1 MDRSFLADKNVIA
14 ASRKFVCIRL
24 ATYEN
29 AEENEVLKGFFAR
42 GGNLENTVFT
52 LLTPDGK
59 TKLVTAGRSPVWA
72 FGGVSGRGINAQP
85 EEPIKKMGQ
94 TMEAIALAY
103 PGKGKA
109 VKGSPPLPNLADLRL
124 ALNVSA
130 ADRQP
135 LVVVYSKSAE
145 ERKKME
151 QELSKVAWSDQFIGE
166 AQYVHASDASEFK
179 SVKNFKATSGF
190 VVVQPGTFGLTGE
203 VIDVIDAQMSG
214 NKLVESLAKAL
225 DKHKPSTLTY
235 DQHRQMGVRAGAR
248 WKSATPNTDG
258 LSRRGGGRRPRR

>member
-1 MDRSFLADKNVIA
+1 MDRSFLADKDVIS

-29 AEENEVLKGFFAR
+29 AEENEVLKGYFAR

-59 TKLVTAGRSPVWA
+59 TKLVTAGRSPAWA
-72 FGGVSGRGINAQP
+72 FGGISGRGINAQP
-85 EEPIKKMGQ
+85 EESIKKMGQ

-109 VKGSPPLPNLADLRL
+109 TKGFPPLPYLADLRL
-124 ALNVSA
+124 ALNVTA

-145 ERKKME
+145 EREKME
-151 QELSKVAWSDQFIGE
+151 QELSKVAWSDQFIGD
-166 AQYVHASDASEFK
+166 AQYVFASDVSEFK
-179 SVKNFKATSGF
+179 TVKNLKAKSGF

-203 VIDVIDAQMSG
+203 VIDVIDAKISA
-214 NKLVESLAKAL
+214 NKLIEPLAKAL

-235 DQHRQMGVRAGAR
+235 DQHRRMGAQAGAR

>member
-1 MDRSFLADKNVIA
+1 MDRSFLADKDVIST
-14 ASRKFVCIRL
+14 SRKFVCIRL

-72 FGGVSGRGINAQP
+72 FGGVSGPGINAQP
-85 EEPIKKMGQ
+85 EESMKKMGQ
-94 TMEAIALAY
+94 TMEAIALVY

-109 VKGSPPLPNLADLRL
+109 AKGFPPLPYLADLRL
-124 ALNVSA
+124 ALNVTA

-145 ERKKME
+145 QRKKME
-151 QELSKVAWSDQFIGE
+151 RELSKVAWSDQFIGE
-166 AQYVHASDASEFK
+166 AQYVPASDASEFK

-190 VVVQPGTFGLTGE
+190 VVIQPGTFGLTGE
-203 VIDVIDAQMSG
+203 VIEVIEAATPARKIAG
-214 NKLVESLAKAL
+214 PLAEAL
-225 DKHKPSTLTY
+225 GKHKPSQLTY
-235 DQHRQMGVRAGAR
+235 DQHRQAGSRAGAR
-248 WKSATPNTDG
+248 WQSATPNTDG
-258 LSRRGGGRRPRR
+258 LSRRGGGRRPQR

>member
-1 MDRSFLADKNVIA
+1 MDRSFLADKDVIA

-59 TKLVTAGRSPVWA
+59 TKLVTAGRSPAWA
-72 FGGVSGRGINAQP
+72 FGGVRGPGINAQP

-103 PGKGKA
+103 PGKGKSA
-109 VKGSPPLPNLADLRL
+109 QGLPPLPYLADLRL
-124 ALNVSA
+124 ALNVAA

-135 LVVVYSKSAE
+135 LVVVYSDNLEK
-145 ERKKME
+145 RRKME
-151 QELSKVAWSDQFIGE
+151 KELSKVAWSEQFIGR
-166 AQYVHASDASEFK
+166 AQYVPASDASEFK
-179 SVKNFKATSGF
+179 SVKSLKATSGF

-203 VIDVIDAQMSG
+203 IIEVIDASTSSA
-214 NKLVESLAKAL
+214 KLAGLLAKAVG
-225 DKHKPSTLTY
+225 KHKPSQLTY
-235 DQHRQMGVRAGAR
+235 DQHRRAGSQAGAR

-258 LSRRGGGRRPRR
+258 LSRRGGSRRPRR

>member
-1 MDRSFLADKNVIA
+1 MDRSFLADKDVIA
-14 ASRKFVCIRL
+14 ASHKFVCIRL

-59 TKLVTAGRSPVWA
+59 TKLVTAGRSPAWA
-72 FGGVSGRGINAQP
+72 FGGVRGPGINAQP

-109 VKGSPPLPNLADLRL
+109 AQGLPSLPYLADLRL
-124 ALNVSA
+124 ALNVAA

-135 LVVVYSKSAE
+135 LVVVYSDNVNQ
-145 ERKKME
+145 RKKME
-151 QELSKVAWSDQFIGE
+151 KELSKVAWSEQFIGV
-166 AQYVHASDASEFK
+166 AQYVPVSDASEFK
-179 SVKNFKATSGF
+179 LVKSLKATSGF

-203 VIDVIDAQMSG
+203 VIEVIDAST
-214 NKLVESLAKAL
+214 LAAKIAGLLAEAL
-225 DKHKPSTLTY
+225 GKHKPSQLTY
-235 DQHRQMGVRAGAR
+235 EQHRQAGSQAGAR

>member
-1 MDRSFLADKNVIA
+1 MDRSFLADKDVIA

-24 ATYEN
+24 ATFEN

-94 TMEAIALAY
+94 TMEAIALVY

-109 VKGSPPLPNLADLRL
+109 AKGSPPLPYLADLRL

-135 LVVVYSKSAE
+135 LVVVYSKSTE
-145 ERKKME
+145 ERKQME
-151 QELSKVAWSDQFIGE
+151 QELSKVAWSDQFIGG
-166 AQYVHASDASEFK
+166 A
-179 SVKNFKATSGF
+179 
-190 VVVQPGTFGLTGE
+190 LT
-203 VIDVIDAQMSG
+203 
-214 NKLVESLAKAL
+214 
-225 DKHKPSTLTY
+225 
-235 DQHRQMGVRAGAR
+235 
-248 WKSATPNTDG
+248 
-258 LSRRGGGRRPRR
+258 

>member
-1 MDRSFLADKNVIA
+1 MDRSFLADKDVIS

-29 AEENEVLKGFFAR
+29 AEENKILTGFFSR
-42 GGNLENTVFT
+42 GGVLENTVFT

-59 TKLVTAGRSPVWA
+59 TKLVSAGRSPVWA
-72 FGGVSGRGINAQP
+72 FGGVRGAGINAQP
-85 EEPIKKMGQ
+85 EVSIKKMGQ

-109 VKGSPPLPNLADLRL
+109 TKGSPPLPYLADLRL
-124 ALNVSA
+124 ALNVTA

-145 ERKKME
+145 QRKKME
-151 QELSKVAWSDQFIGE
+151 QELSKVAWSDQFIGQ
-166 AQYVHASDASEFK
+166 AQYVSASDASEFK

-190 VVVQPGTFGLTGE
+190 VVIQPGTFGLTGE
-203 VIDVIDAQMSG
+203 PIAVIDAKTSAS
-214 NKLVESLAKAL
+214 KLVESLAKAL
-225 DKHKPSTLTY
+225 AKHKPSTLTY
-235 DQHRQMGVRAGAR
+235 NQHRQMGSQAGAR
-248 WKSATPNTDG
+248 WVSKTPNQEKEA
-258 LSRRGGGRRPRR
+258 RRGGGRRPQR

>member
-1 MDRSFLADKNVIA
+1 MDRSFLADKDVIA
-14 ASRKFVCIRL
+14 ASHKFVCIRL

-59 TKLVTAGRSPVWA
+59 TKLVTAGRSPAWA
-72 FGGVSGRGINAQP
+72 FGGVRGPGINAQP

-109 VKGSPPLPNLADLRL
+109 AQGLPSLPYLADLRL
-124 ALNVSA
+124 ALNVAA

-135 LVVVYSKSAE
+135 LVVVYSDNVNQ
-145 ERKKME
+145 RKKME
-151 QELSKVAWSDQFIGE
+151 KELSKVAWSEQFIGV
-166 AQYVHASDASEFK
+166 AQYVPVSDASEFK
-179 SVKNFKATSGF
+179 SVKSLEATSGF

-203 VIDVIDAQMSG
+203 VIEIIDAATPAG
-214 NKLVESLAKAL
+214 KLAGPLAKAL
-225 DKHKPSTLTY
+225 GKHKPSQLTY
-235 DQHRQMGVRAGAR
+235 DQHRQAGSRAGAR

-258 LSRRGGGRRPRR
+258 LSRRGGGRRPQR

>member
-1 MDRSFLADKNVIA
+1 MDRSFLADKDVIS

-72 FGGVSGRGINAQP
+72 FGGVSGPGINAQP

-109 VKGSPPLPNLADLRL
+109 AKGFPPLPYLAD
-124 ALNVSA
+124 
-130 ADRQP
+130 
-135 LVVVYSKSAE
+135 
-145 ERKKME
+145 
-151 QELSKVAWSDQFIGE
+151 
-166 AQYVHASDASEFK
+166 
-179 SVKNFKATSGF
+179 
-190 VVVQPGTFGLTGE
+190 
-203 VIDVIDAQMSG
+203 
-214 NKLVESLAKAL
+214 
-225 DKHKPSTLTY
+225 
-235 DQHRQMGVRAGAR
+235 
-248 WKSATPNTDG
+248 
-258 LSRRGGGRRPRR
+258 

>member
-1 MDRSFLADKNVIA
+1 MDRSFLADKDVIA

-29 AEENEVLKGFFAR
+29 AEENEVLKGFYAR

-59 TKLVTAGRSPVWA
+59 TKLVTAGRSPAWA

-109 VKGSPPLPNLADLRL
+109 AKGFPPLPYLADLRL
-124 ALNVSA
+124 ALNVTA

-135 LVVVYSKSAE
+135 LVVVYSKSVE
-145 ERKKME
+145 QRKKME
-151 QELSKVAWSDQFIGE
+151 EELSKVAWSDQFIGE
-166 AQYVHASDASEFK
+166 AQYVAASDASEFK
-179 SVKNFKATSGF
+179 TIKNFRATSGF

-203 VIDVIDAQMSG
+203 VIDVIEFG
-214 NKLVESLAKAL
+214 GHLASEEPAC
-225 DKHKPSTLTY
+225 T
-235 DQHRQMGVRAGAR
+235 
-248 WKSATPNTDG
+248 
-258 LSRRGGGRRPRR
+258 SRRHSPSLDVFRVGPHEVAEWAFVRDFHSSVDQSDLIDSFDFW

>member
-1 MDRSFLADKNVIA
+1 MDRSFLADKDVIS

-29 AEENEVLKGFFAR
+29 AEENQVLKGFFAR

-59 TKLVTAGRSPVWA
+59 TKLVAAGRSPVWA
-72 FGGVSGRGINAQP
+72 FGGVAGLGVNAQP

-109 VKGSPPLPNLADLRL
+109 AKGFPPLPYLADLRL
-124 ALNVSA
+124 ALNVTA

-135 LVVVYSKSAE
+135 LVAVFASDAARRKAM
-145 ERKKME
+145 ER
-151 QELSKVAWSDQFIGE
+151 ELSAVAWSDQFIGQ
-166 AQYVHASDASEFK
+166 AQYVAVADAKEFK
-179 SVKNFKATSGF
+179 AVKGLKAKAGF
-190 VVVQPGTFGLTGE
+190 IVIQPGIFGLEGSVIQEISANAKAGE
-203 VIDVIDAQMSG
+203 LKKQ
-214 NKLVESLAKAL
+214 LAKAL
-225 DKHKPSTLTY
+225 GQHKPNTLSY
-235 DQHRQMGVRAGAR
+235 YEHRAAGVRAGKR
-248 WKSATPNTDG
+248 WESKTPNTDNSG
-258 LSRRGGGRRPRR
+258 LRNPRRR

>member
-1 MDRSFLADKNVIA
+1 MDRSFLADKDVIA

-109 VKGSPPLPNLADLRL
+109 TKGSPPLPYLADLRL

-151 QELSKVAWSDQFIGE
+151 QELSRVAWSDQFIGE

-179 SVKNFKATSGF
+179 LVKNFKATSGF

-203 VIDVIDAQMSG
+203 VIDVIDAKTPA
-214 NKLVESLAKAL
+214 NKLVEPLAKAL

-235 DQHRQMGVRAGAR
+235 DQHRRMGAQAGAF

-258 LSRRGGGRRPRR
+258 LSRRGSGRRPRR

>member
-1 MDRSFLADKNVIA
+1 MDRSFLTDKDVIS

-29 AEENEVLKGFFAR
+29 AQENEVLKGFFAR

-59 TKLVTAGRSPVWA
+59 TKLVTAGRSPAWA

-85 EEPIKKMGQ
+85 EESIRKMGQ

-103 PGKGKA
+103 PGKEKA
-109 VKGSPPLPNLADLRL
+109 AKGSPPLPYLADLRL
-124 ALNVSA
+124 ALNVTA

-135 LVVVYSKSAE
+135 LVVVFSKSAE

-151 QELSKVAWSDQFIGE
+151 QELAKLAWSDQFIGD
-166 AQYVHASDASEFK
+166 AQYVFASDASEFK
-179 SVKNFKATSGF
+179 SVKNFKMNSGF
-190 VVVQPGTFGLTGE
+190 IVIQPGTFGLTGE
-203 VIDVIDAQMSG
+203 VIDVIDAQLSAD
-214 NKLVESLAKAL
+214 KLTEPLAKAL

-235 DQHRQMGVRAGAR
+235 DQHRQLGAQAGAH